1 MRDIDKSKEQLIA
14 ELEEIRATEKK
25 YFTIFNNIWDGISV
39 LDDQGKIIEVN
50 SAYCEMLGH
59 HKDDIL
65 GKSVTDFI
73 HPDSHHTLDAFQQQL
88 ETQGRASLESVD
100 IHKDGSSIPILV
112 RGIPC
117 EVQGQK
123 TVIGVIQDISTRK
136 YQEEKLRESETKYM
150 DLYENSPSAFLSV
163 CYHSGSII
171 RCNKALAKLLGF
183 SQQELLNMHAKQLF
197 ADTEQGIDKAKKFI
211 RKTLKGLHIKNCQ
224 LQMKHKNGESIWI
237 SLAERPITDA
247 RGYAVESRTT
257 IIDIRAQ
264 KKLEESLIKSQE
276 NSDKANLAKSHFLSQ
291 MSHELRT
298 PMHSILG
305 FSQLLER
312 EFENTPQGAYV
323 SYILN
328 SGNHLL
334 SLMDDI
340 LDLSRIESGKIPL
353 NVKNI
358 ELLQVIEKCTV
369 AMKEISQKKKVTL
382 FVEDKHKF
390 KRIIRADFTRITQ
403 VLLNILSN
411 AIKYNRPGGQ
421 VVLTAQNISKN
432 NFRINVKDNG
442 LGVKQELQGELF
454 TPFNRLGQE
463 NSEIEGTGIGLVI
476 SKKLIESMNG
486 TIGFTSTEGKG
497 SQFWL
502 NIPLASQ
509 QQMDTQASIK
519 KEDKAAAAFS
529 SKPQTVL
536 YVEDNPIDMQLMKII
551 IKNNFPNVDL
561 LVAANAEQGIELAHS
576 QSPSIIILDVLLP
589 GLSGLEVLKR
599 LKQSPKTRDINIIAL
614 TAEATQKNIDDG
626 LSAGFY
632 AYLTKPVDLNLVT
645 ETINKASANTH

>member
-25 YFTIFNNIWDGISV
+25 YCTIFNNIWDGISV